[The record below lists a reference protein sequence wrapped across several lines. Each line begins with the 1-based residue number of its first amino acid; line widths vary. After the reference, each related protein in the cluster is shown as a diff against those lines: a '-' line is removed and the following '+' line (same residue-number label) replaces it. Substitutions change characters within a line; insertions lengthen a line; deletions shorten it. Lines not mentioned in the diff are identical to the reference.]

1 MNFQGHVPPT
11 PSHWKTTIPYLWL
24 LFSDGS
30 KAVNGPVMLLPPLF
44 IFPLLS
50 GIDVQKLWLPWYSLL
65 PGLLLPAA
73 FLLSYLIAVYLGHTH
88 WGWPYISDTTTRWAW
103 STIQDMKSYLQ
114 SPHLIFI
121 FSPPESCIFSQ
132 LVNIAVLFV
141 TATIYIRYKQVV
153 LSLEK
158 LKYVSHSKCSYCRL
172 STILGGGVL

>member
-1 MNFQGHVPPT
+1 
-11 PSHWKTTIPYLWL
+11 
-24 LFSDGS
+24 
-30 KAVNGPVMLLPPLF
+30 
-44 IFPLLS
+44 
-50 GIDVQKLWLPWYSLL
+50 
-65 PGLLLPAA
+65 
-73 FLLSYLIAVYLGHTH
+73 
-88 WGWPYISDTTTRWAW
+88 
-103 STIQDMKSYLQ
+103 MKSYLQ

-172 STILGGGVL
+172 STILGGGILQFLPATKSPFYP